1 MKAKAAWGSLD
12 ARGLGDGYLIDG
24 VGGRRE
30 NGYHMASQVLLFD
43 NSIEVGQEGGM
54 LLPIMVS
61 SWFGG
66 HESLR
71 EKILSF
77 PTTLYSKDLKLLV
90 RQMSGS
96 NTLISLRRSGVY
108 GPQKPRID

>member
-43 NSIEVGQEGGM
+43 NSIEVG
-54 LLPIMVS
+54 
-61 SWFGG
+61 
-66 HESLR
+66 
-71 EKILSF
+71 
-77 PTTLYSKDLKLLV
+77 
-90 RQMSGS
+90 
-96 NTLISLRRSGVY
+96 
-108 GPQKPRID
+108 